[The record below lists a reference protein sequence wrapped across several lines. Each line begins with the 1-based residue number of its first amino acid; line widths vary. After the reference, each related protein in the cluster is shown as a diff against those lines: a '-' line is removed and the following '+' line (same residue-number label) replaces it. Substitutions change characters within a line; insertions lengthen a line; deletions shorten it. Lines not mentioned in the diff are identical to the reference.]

1 MFNDDKDT
9 VKSKT
14 SHSDDSSGD
23 NDKENYLA
31 IAHFPDDN
39 VAKIT
44 NSRGHGT
51 KVHSIRRVRGNRGHR
66 RSRAR
71 CVVRVCS
78 GAKIRGGVPGVR
90 KCGIGNNAP
99 KQEQPSNWK
108 KLKNDAMFKNPNS
121 DAQF

>member
-9 VKSKT
+9 VKSET
-14 SHSDDSSGD
+14 SHNNGSSGD
-23 NDKENYLA
+23 NDKEIYFA

-51 KVHSIRRVRGNRGHR
+51 KVHNI

-78 GAKIRGGVPGVR
+78 GVKILGGVPSVR

-99 KQEQPSNWK
+99 KQAQPSNWK

>member
-51 KVHSIRRVRGNRGHR
+51 KVHSIR
-66 RSRAR
+66 
-71 CVVRVCS
+71 VCS
-78 GAKIRGGVPGVR
+78 GVKIRGGVPGVR